1 MAFVYRLQVLLDQ
14 RERAQ
19 DDARQALGESIRALE
34 TAKERLVELQR
45 RADAATA
52 LHRSARQVVLV
63 PAGAMLTGAEVQRR
77 AEEVQWLEKEA
88 GWARDAV
95 LEQKIAIE
103 DCADAVDAARSA
115 LAEAMRQV
123 EVLNKHRARAEQR
136 YRREEERVEAEQ
148 QDESGTVQFNRR
160 NRE

>member
-1 MAFVYRLQVLLDQ
+1 VAFVYRLQVLLEQ

-19 DDARQALGESIRALE
+19 DDARQALGDAIRALE
-34 TAKERLVELQR
+34 TARERLVELQR
-45 RADAATA
+45 KADEATTR
-52 LHRSARQVVLV
+52 HRTARDAVLTPGGGV
-63 PAGAMLTGAEVQRR
+63 LRGAEVQRR
-77 AEEVQWLEKEA
+77 AEEVQWLDKEA

-95 LEQKIAIE
+95 LEQRITIE
-103 DCADAVDAARSA
+103 DCADAVEAARAA

-123 EVLNKHRARAEQR
+123 EVLRKHRTRAEER

-160 NRE
+160 NRA

>member
-14 RERAQ
+14 RERGQ
-19 DDARQALGESIRALE
+19 DDARQALGVTLRALE
-34 TAKERLVELQR
+34 GAKATLVNLQL
-45 RADAATA
+45 RADQATER
-52 LHRSARQVVLV
+52 HREARNAVLA
-63 PAGAMLTGAEVQRR
+63 PAGGILTGGEVERR
-77 AEEVQWLEKEA
+77 AENVRWLEKEA

-103 DCADAVDAARSA
+103 DCSDAVEAARAA

-123 EVLNKHRARAEQR
+123 EVLRKHRARAEQR
-136 YRREEERVEAEQ
+136 YLRDEERLEAEQ

-160 NRE
+160 SRE

>member
-1 MAFVYRLQVLLDQ
+1 MAFVYRLQVLLEQ

-19 DDARQALGESIRALE
+19 DDARQALGDAIRALE
-34 TAKERLVELQR
+34 TARERLVELQGK
-45 RADAATA
+45 ADEATA
-52 LHRSARQVVLV
+52 RHRMARDAVLTPGGGV
-63 PAGAMLTGAEVQRR
+63 LSGAEVQRR
-77 AEEVQWLEKEA
+77 AEEVQWLDKEA

-95 LEQKIAIE
+95 LEQRITIE
-103 DCADAVDAARSA
+103 DCADAVEAARAA

-123 EVLNKHRARAEQR
+123 EVLRKHRARAEDR

-160 NRE
+160 SRT

>member
-1 MAFVYRLQVLLDQ
+1 MAFVYRLQVLLEQ

-19 DDARQALGESIRALE
+19 DDARQALGAAIRALE
-34 TAKERLVELQR
+34 TAKERLVVLQQ
-45 RADAATA
+45 RADEATER
-52 LHRSARQVVLV
+52 HRAARQLVLV

-95 LEQKIAIE
+95 LEQRIAIE
-103 DCADAVDAARSA
+103 DCGDAVEAARGA

-123 EVLNKHRARAEQR
+123 EVLRKHRTKAEQR
-136 YRREEERVEAEQ
+136 YQREQERVEAEE

>member
-1 MAFVYRLQVLLDQ
+1 MAFIYRLQVLLEQ
-14 RERAQ
+14 RERGQ
-19 DDARQALGESIRALE
+19 DDAQKALGASIRALE
-34 TAKERLVELQR
+34 AAKARLVALQHS
-45 RADAATA
+45 ADEATER
-52 LHRSARQVVLV
+52 HRTARYGVLA
-63 PAGAMLTGAEVQRR
+63 PAGGMLTGGEVQRR

-95 LEQKIAIE
+95 LEQRIAIE
-103 DCADAVDAARSA
+103 DCEDAVEAARGA

-123 EVLNKHRARAEQR
+123 EVLRKHRARAEQR